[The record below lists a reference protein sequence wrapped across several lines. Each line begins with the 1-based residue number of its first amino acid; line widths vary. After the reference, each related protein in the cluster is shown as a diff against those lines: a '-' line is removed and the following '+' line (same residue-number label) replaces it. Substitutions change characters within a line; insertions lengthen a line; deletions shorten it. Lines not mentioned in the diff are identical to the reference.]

1 MKPAL
6 LLTGRRAR
14 QFAGCLPPWPPR
26 TAASAALVLAG
37 SLLGMGGASAQ
48 TNERISPSFWLRGAV
63 FHARIDSSLRV
74 DYVGSPEFGLPG
86 AGTTLDFEDDLGLP
100 RNQTRGDVLL
110 GVRLFDRGRIELQNY
125 SLRRSGT
132 KQLLDD
138 SVVVNGITYSAQ
150 AQLTT
155 SFESEVTRLGLGYSF
170 LKTPTAE
177 AGVLLGVQF
186 TRYRLAL
193 VGEGR
198 INNEPPASRSVEERD
213 SGPLPT
219 VGVYGSFAL
228 SPNWSLHMHA
238 DYLPVDSKRLRGGL
252 GMAELNLYRQLTPNF
267 AAGVGV
273 RHVQYKLDRKSS
285 GELSGTFEYR
295 FTGPQVMVEAAF

>member
-1 MKPAL
+1 MERAL
-6 LLTGRRAR
+6 ISRERHNR
-14 QFAGCLPPWPPR
+14 QSVSFMLAPSRR
-26 TAASAALVLAG
+26 TATAAALMLASAWLSMG
-37 SLLGMGGASAQ
+37 SATAQ
-48 TNERISPSFWLRGAV
+48 TNERLSPSFWLRGGV

-74 DYVGSPEFGLPG
+74 DYVGSPEYGLAG
-86 AGTTLDFEDDLGLP
+86 AGTTLDFEEDLGLP

-110 GVRLFDRGRIELQNY
+110 GVRLFDRGRIELQHY

-132 KQLLDD
+132 KQLLDE

-155 SFESEVTRLGLGYSF
+155 SFQSDVTRVGLGYSL

-177 AGVLLGVQF
+177 AGVLIGVQF

-193 VGEGR
+193 MGEGR
-198 INNEPPASRSVEERD
+198 INNEPPESRSVEESD

-219 VGVYGSFAL
+219 VGIYGSFAL
-228 SPNWSLHMHA
+228 APNWSMQMHA
-238 DYLPVDSKRLRGGL
+238 DYLPVDSRRLRGRL
-252 GMAELNLYRQLTPNF
+252 GMAELNLYRQLTPNL

-273 RHVQYKLDRKSS
+273 RHVRYKLDRKSS
-285 GELSGTFEYR
+285 GELTGRFEYR
-295 FTGPQVMVEAAF
+295 FTGPQVIVEATF